1 METNILTIVEGYTK
15 KKISI
20 QQINAEEL
28 KELNNSRYINIFASS
43 ALIFIDAYKQ
53 TNNQFT

>member
-1 METNILTIVEGYTK
+1 MESNILTIVEGYTK